1 MRIFLIIDETCFYQP
16 DFVAE
21 FIKKTKHEIV
31 GAVLVT
37 KVLPKSNIELYM
49 IKHWYFL
56 KPLEFLKLGVK
67 KVYFLLKNIIQ
78 SPKNNSG
85 FYSVK
90 KVYRHFKIDFF
101 EVQYDIN
108 TKANLQKIRE
118 ANPDII
124 VSSNSLIFGNELLGI
139 PKYCINRHSALLPSY
154 GGLWPVFQAVRKGE
168 QIVGVSAH
176 TMEKKIDK
184 GILLSQ
190 EIVSIEKKDTI
201 DTIYQK
207 CFKCSAEVVIRAI
220 QKIEDG
226 DMTPLK
232 NEYEPS
238 YYSFPKKEHWKQFR
252 EKKIRFI

>member
-1 MRIFLIIDETCFYQP
+1 MKIFLIIDETCFYQP

-21 FIKKTKHEIV
+21 FIKKTKHDIV

-37 KVLPKSNIELYM
+37 KVLPKSNIERYM
-49 IKHWYFL
+49 IRHWYY
-56 KPLEFLKLGVK
+56 LKLIELIKLGAK
-67 KVYFLLKNIIQ
+67 KTYFLLKNAFQ
-78 SPKNNSG
+78 NPKEG

-90 KVYRHFKIDFF
+90 KVYKHFNIDFF
-101 EVQYDIN
+101 EVHYDIN
-108 TKANLQKIRE
+108 TEDNLDRIRKT
-118 ANPDII
+118 NPDII
-124 VSSNSLIFGNELLGI
+124 VSSNSLIFGEELLAI

-190 EIVSIEKKDTI
+190 EIVEIEDDDTI

-207 CFKCSAEVVIRAI
+207 CFKCSAYVVNEAI
-220 QKIEDG
+220 KKIEEG
-226 DMTPLK
+226 DLVPVK
-232 NEYEPS
+232 NEFKSS

-252 EKKIRFI
+252 QKKIKFI